1 MRKCNNG
8 VYSDMT
14 ETEIMQNRKIYIQDK
29 IRKLKDQ
36 LTQSDYKAIKFAEGL
51 LDKEKYETIKAE
63 RQRLRSEIKS
73 LSMALKGEI

>member
-8 VYSDMT
+8 VYSDMS
-14 ETEIMQNRKIYIQDK
+14 ETEIMQSRKIYIQEK

-51 LDKEKYETIKAE
+51 LDKEEYETIKAE
-63 RQRLRSEIKS
+63 RQHLRSEIKS

>member
-8 VYSDMT
+8 VYSDMS
-14 ETEIMQNRKIYIQDK
+14 ETEIMQSRKIYIQEK

-51 LDKEKYETIKAE
+51 LDKEEYENIKAE
-63 RQRLRSEIKS
+63 RQHLRSEIKS

>member
-8 VYSDMT
+8 VYSDMS
-14 ETEIMQNRKIYIQDK
+14 ETEIMQSRKIYIQEK

-51 LDKEKYETIKAE
+51 LDKEEYETIKAE
-63 RQRLRSEIKS
+63 RQHLRREIKS